1 LVFHVKR
8 RDTLRRYC
16 QLLAAAPLSV
26 TSIRDAEELW
36 RVHVEDAL
44 TALDVIGL
52 APDSLVDVG
61 SGGGAPGIPLA
72 VELGVAPVLLE
83 ATARKAAFLR
93 ELLAELGLPG
103 EVVNARSEEAA
114 AGPLRDRF
122 AVATARALAPP
133 PVALELCLPLVR
145 PGGRLVLWSG
155 RVEAADLAPVAAQL
169 AAAVSE
175 VRPTGA
181 GRQLVVVDKLGATPE
196 RFPRRPGMAGKRPL
210 RSLPSS
216 A

>member
-1 LVFHVKR
+1 VKR
-8 RDTLRRYC
+8 RDTLHRYC
-16 QLLAAAPLSV
+16 ELLAAAPVSL
-26 TSIRDAEELW
+26 TSIRDPAALW

-44 TALDVIGL
+44 TALDVIG
-52 APDSLVDVG
+52 APPESLVDVG

-72 VELGVAPVLLE
+72 VELDVAPVLLE

-93 ELLAELGLPG
+93 AVLAELELPG
-103 EVVNARSEEAA
+103 EVVNARSEEVA

-122 AVATARALAPP
+122 ALATARALAPP

-145 PGGRLVLWSG
+145 PGGRLVLWTG
-155 RVEAADLAPVAAQL
+155 TVRAAELAPVAAEL
-169 AAAVSE
+169 AAAVAE
-175 VRPTGA
+175 VRPTGE
-181 GRQLVVVDKLGATPE
+181 GRQLVVVEKLGATPE

-210 RSLPSS
+210 RSLPSG